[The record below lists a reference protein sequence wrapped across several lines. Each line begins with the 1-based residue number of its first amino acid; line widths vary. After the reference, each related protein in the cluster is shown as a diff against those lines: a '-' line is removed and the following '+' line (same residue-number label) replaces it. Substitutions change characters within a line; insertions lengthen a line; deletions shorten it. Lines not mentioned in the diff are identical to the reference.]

1 MYDYSVSINHH
12 FNGNNVGVYHNTF
25 DSFKI
30 LKLKKR
36 YISNNSMV
44 MQAYHQVDFY
54 FIANMML
61 TIVKSEISIK
71 IVTMQTT
78 ICRDFLYDI
87 SYKSLG

>member
-1 MYDYSVSINHH
+1 
-12 FNGNNVGVYHNTF
+12 
-25 DSFKI
+25 
-30 LKLKKR
+30 
-36 YISNNSMV
+36 MV
-44 MQAYHQVDFY
+44 MQAYHQVDSY

-71 IVTMQTT
+71 IVTIQTT

>member
-1 MYDYSVSINHH
+1 
-12 FNGNNVGVYHNTF
+12 
-25 DSFKI
+25 
-30 LKLKKR
+30 
-36 YISNNSMV
+36 MV